1 MVKPKLPITPENLPR
16 HEIIGLHA
24 EIKESTD
31 PTQEGIKGEI
41 LDETRDMLRIGDK
54 KVAKENCVF
63 LIEIPSGEK
72 VELNGS
78 IIAKRPED
86 RIDMKIPSKWQDIE

>member
-1 MVKPKLPITPENLPR
+1 MPITPENLPR
-16 HEIIGLHA
+16 HELIGLHA

-31 PTQEGIKGEI
+31 PTQKGIEGEI
-41 LDETRDMLRIGDK
+41 LDETRDTLIIDGK
-54 KVAKENCVF
+54 QVEKENCSF

-72 VELNGS
+72 VELKGE

-86 RIDMKIPSKWQDIE
+86 RKDMKIPSKWKS